1 MGSLRVR
8 YHILKTIVELLGLLE
23 YLAMGYGLISFYAK
37 DSRNWQ
43 LAIIILAIS
52 YLTSYELG
60 YYVNRLQIRI
70 ELERGNSNGNTRTD

>member
-1 MGSLRVR
+1 MKRNLRVR

-23 YLAMGYGLISFYAK
+23 YLAMGYGLISFYTK
-37 DSRNWQ
+37 DSRSWQ

-70 ELERGNSNGNTRTD
+70 ELERGKANAKRK